1 MEAKKCLSW
10 KVCEFEVKYVV
21 MCAAGGWGCNWC
33 INWGWKIPLRAFVGD
48 KSWEIA
54 RTYKAVNYHINGVEQ
69 HLYSLWM
76 SSTVEGIN
84 ETYVQIAQLPYQSLL
99 PGVDEDEFIGLLK
112 HKITLLIFPTSDR
125 SPSPPFRINF
135 TVSVTEKVGT
145 NKKLPPM
152 AVPVHPPC
160 NPSTRPCHRQ
170 PTHWWSK
177 HHPVWLNRK
186 HIIFYLSIHHQP
198 SCWKSVDW
206 NRRALHLY
214 WTRVRKPT
222 RPYKHISSATFS
234 KQQFQLN
241 LHLPPETTHDLPCI
255 L

>member
-54 RTYKAVNYHINGVEQ
+54 RASKAVNYHINGVEQ

-84 ETYVQIAQLPYQSLL
+84 ITYMQIAQLPYQSLL
-99 PGVDEDEFIGLLK
+99 PGMDEDEFIGLLK

-145 NKKLPPM
+145 NKKLPP
-152 AVPVHPPC
+152 
-160 NPSTRPCHRQ
+160 RPFRFTPLQ
-170 PTHWWSK
+170 SK
-177 HHPVWLNRK
+177 HK
-186 HIIFYLSIHHQP
+186 TLS
-198 SCWKSVDW
+198 
-206 NRRALHLY
+206 
-214 WTRVRKPT
+214 
-222 RPYKHISSATFS
+222 SSTNP
-234 KQQFQLN
+234 LV
-241 LHLPPETTHDLPCI
+241 I
-255 L
+255 

>member
-1 MEAKKCLSW
+1 MGGD
-10 KVCEFEVKYVV
+10 VV
-21 MCAAGGWGCNWC
+21 WGCNWC

-84 ETYVQIAQLPYQSLL
+84 ITYMQIAHLPYQSLL
-99 PGVDEDEFIGLLK
+99 PGMDEDELIGLLK
-112 HKITLLIFPTSDR
+112 HKITLLIFPTSNR

-135 TVSVTEKVGT
+135 TVSVTEKVET

-170 PTHWWSK
+170 PTLWWSK
-177 HHPVWLNRK
+177 QFSWIGNTSSFTCQY
-186 HIIFYLSIHHQP
+186 IINLVVEKAWIE
-198 SCWKSVDW
+198 KD
-206 NRRALHLY
+206 AL
-214 WTRVRKPT
+214 
-222 RPYKHISSATFS
+222 
-234 KQQFQLN
+234 
-241 LHLPPETTHDLPCI
+241 CI
-255 L
+255 YIGLG